1 MFLQLIYFSVLN
13 ASFHFVNSFTKNI
26 EFSQRIIAIFH
37 STFVSYYA
45 YQILL
50 TNNFESSG
58 DLYLYVVSHDFYDSI
73 INLYY
78 LHYFTN
84 GKVITSLL
92 HHGIVITV
100 LLLAYFHDVH
110 LVHTY
115 AVKVLLCEATSPLLD
130 FGKIIQTH
138 YQKQLGFLLIVLI
151 PLFISSFAYLRI
163 YNIFQVVVRLLY
175 NHTQEERI
183 IITEEFF
190 VYLQFT
196 MVIFFILNCY
206 WFYLII
212 RKSIRWFHDL
222 TIKKQFYD

>member
-26 EFSQRIIAIFH
+26 DLSQRIIAIFH

-58 DLYLYVVSHDFYDSI
+58 DLYLYVVSHDLYDSF
-73 INLYY
+73 INLNYV
-78 LHYFTN
+78 FPII
-84 GKVITSLL
+84 KVVTSLF
-92 HHGIVITV
+92 HHAIVIIT
-100 LLLAYFHDVH
+100 LLLSYYYDIP

-115 AVKVLLCEATSPLLD
+115 MVQVVLCEATSPLLD
-130 FGKIIQTH
+130 IGKIIMTY
-138 YQKQLGFLLIVLI
+138 YQKQLGFLLIFLI

-163 YNIFQVVVRLLY
+163 YNISIIAQRLLY
-175 NHTQEERI
+175 NHTIEERMI
-183 IITEEFF
+183 VSEKFLI
-190 VYLQFT
+190 YLQCVV
-196 MVIFFILNCY
+196 VIFFILNSY